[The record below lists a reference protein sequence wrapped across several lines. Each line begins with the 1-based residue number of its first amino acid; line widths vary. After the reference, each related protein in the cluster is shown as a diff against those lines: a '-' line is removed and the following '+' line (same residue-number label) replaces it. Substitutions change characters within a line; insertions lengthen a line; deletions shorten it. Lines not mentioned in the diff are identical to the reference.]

1 MDATS
6 PISARVDATTL
17 NDLDRLA
24 ERYDRSRSWL
34 VAQAVREYVDRE
46 TEFLDFIKVGEDDI
60 AKGNV
65 VSQAEME
72 AWFEARIAQL
82 NRNASAKS

>member
-46 TEFLDFIKVGEDDI
+46 TEFLAFISGPSRTADI
-60 AKGNV
+60 ERVLTLGVHGPLYLHAVLIND
-65 VSQAEME
+65 
-72 AWFEARIAQL
+72 
-82 NRNASAKS
+82 

>member
-6 PISARVDATTL
+6 PISARVDSATL

-34 VAQAVREYVDRE
+34 VAQAVREYVERE
-46 TEFLDFIKVGEDDI
+46 TEFLDFVRVGEDEI
-60 AKGNV
+60 AKGDFLT
-65 VSQAEME
+65 QEEME
-72 AWFEARIAQL
+72 AWLEERIAK
-82 NRNASAKS
+82 RTGKAAA